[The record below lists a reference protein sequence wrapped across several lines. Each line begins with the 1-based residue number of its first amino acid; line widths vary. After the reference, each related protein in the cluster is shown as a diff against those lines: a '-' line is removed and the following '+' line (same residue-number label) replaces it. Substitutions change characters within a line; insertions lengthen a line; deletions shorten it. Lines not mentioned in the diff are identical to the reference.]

1 MSVIKGKEEKENY
14 MKRQEQK
21 LWIVNFVSVLAILG
35 VFAIGS
41 LVLCNVG
48 IRVYKNIVVNN
59 NENFKQRTSLLY
71 VATKLRQYDQ
81 KDFIS
86 MKEID
91 GINVLVL
98 QEPVNTEYETYIYF
112 QDGAIKELLTEKAN
126 PSELSAGLN
135 VVEVQ
140 NFHMSMVGEN
150 QIELCSIDAEGNE
163 EKLTIT
169 LRAG

>member
-1 MSVIKGKEEKENY
+1 
-14 MKRQEQK
+14 MKKQEQK
-21 LWIVNFVSVLAILG
+21 LWMINFISVLAILG

-48 IRVYKNIVVNN
+48 VRVYKNIVMNN

-71 VATKLRQYDQ
+71 MATKLRQYDRT
-81 KDFIS
+81 DSIS

-98 QEPVNTEYETYIYF
+98 QEPVNTDYETYIYF

-126 PSELSAGLN
+126 PAELNAGLK

-140 NFHMSMVGEN
+140 DFQMNMSDDN
-150 QIELCSIDAEGNE
+150 RLNLCSVDAEGNQ

-169 LRAG
+169 LRTK